1 MPILLYTRRG
11 CHLCEAA
18 EDILA
23 TAGVDAELVDVDRDP
38 SLAAAFG
45 LRVPVLEVDG
55 AVLIEGR
62 FDQEPAAAVLAR
74 LRGRG

>member
-18 EDILA
+18 EDILV

-38 SLAAAFG
+38 ALAAAFG

-62 FDQEPAAAVLAR
+62 FDQERAVAVLAR
-74 LRGRG
+74 LRDRG